1 MAWGLATTAR
11 VLCLSQL
18 RFGLLNQF
26 SAYAPDL
33 KQIQAPLQGLM
44 STKVAYQW
52 LPVHDEAMA
61 KVKDILTKEGGS
73 VLAYFDPGLKTTL
86 LTDACKY
93 GLGYVLVQHDG
104 EDYSKSEKLKLI
116 TCGSR
121 FLSTAEK
128 NYAVCE
134 LELLGIQ

>member
-1 MAWGLATTAR
+1 M
-11 VLCLSQL
+11 
-18 RFGLLNQF
+18 
-26 SAYAPDL
+26 
-33 KQIQAPLQGLM
+33 
-44 STKVAYQW
+44 
-52 LPVHDEAMA
+52 
-61 KVKDILTKEGGS
+61 
-73 VLAYFDPGLKTTL
+73 AYFDPSLRTTL

-121 FLSTAEK
+121 FLSAAEK

-134 LELLGIQ
+134 LELLGIQWAVEKCR